1 MHSNSKA
8 LQALA
13 VLRRSRKGLFS
24 ALLPVGLAMRGGS
37 RGHGPANQFPGTSFS
52 RQFHH
57 TYECRRWGLTLQKV

>member
-13 VLRRSRKGLFS
+13 VLRRSQKGLFS
-24 ALLPVGLAMRGGS
+24 ALLPVGLAVRGG
-37 RGHGPANQFPGTSFS
+37 RARPASSQVLHFS

-57 TYECRRWGLTLQKV
+57 MYECRRWGLSQQNV